1 MKNIP
6 LSDIYCPKNPQLT
19 LLFRIM
25 RISIFFL
32 FFCAFSLMAKNSH
45 SQNARVTI
53 NRTNVQLESILNEIE
68 SQTDYLFI
76 YKEDVNVEARKSI
89 RADNAKVSEVLN
101 TLLANS
107 PIRYKME
114 GNHIIL
120 TRQAVADVR
129 QAGVTGVV
137 TDESGEPLIGVTV
150 LVKGGSQGSVTDLEG
165 KFTLVA
171 NVGDVLQFSYIGYVS
186 QEVKLKDLKLL
197 RVVLCEDANLLDEVV
212 VIGYGS
218 MKKKDLTGAI
228 THVQAEKMAKEKPA
242 TMQDL
247 LRSAAP
253 GLNVDLSNDAKGGG
267 NMLVRGR
274 RSLKG
279 GTGPLIVLNGMI
291 FQGDLSEINPVDIE
305 SVDVLKDAS
314 SAAVYGAK
322 SANGVVLVTTK
333 KGTEEKPTIRFDAS
347 VGFVTMGANREV
359 YSADEYL
366 QYRADY
372 AASSN
377 GFGNQGY
384 YVKPTAENLN
394 KYNLTEA
401 QWRNYDAIGQG
412 STNMEDIWLQR
423 IGLGEIER
431 ENYYAGRTYDW
442 YDASFQTGLRQD
454 YNVSLSGKTSNLNYY
469 WSLGYLDSE
478 GLVVGDRFKNYRT
491 NLRLD
496 GKIGNFMEAGVN
508 LNLQSREEGF
518 QTVSWE
524 GQIANSPYSTPYYS
538 DGTLNPWPMGEKN
551 QVTGVNSLYNNS
563 MSSKDAGT
571 QNVTV
576 NFYAKLKLPFNISYQ
591 FNFAP
596 RYSWNHSRYWNSSQ
610 SVFDKDNGV
619 AGRSTARSVDWTL
632 DNMVKWNYTFA
643 KKHNIDLTL
652 LQSAEKYE
660 VWEESM
666 VASDFTPSDVL
677 EWHNMKT
684 AGNKEISANDTKH
697 TGAALMARLF
707 YSYDNRYMLTAS
719 VRRDGFSAF
728 GASNPWATFP
738 AIAVAWSFTN
748 EKFFKWAPMSSG
760 KLRLSWGKNGNRDIG
775 IYQALSQ
782 LHGGTAGK
790 YTYVTPQGSLYE
802 VSSLQIER
810 MSNTDLKWETTTS
823 WNVGL
828 DFGFLNDRING
839 SIEWYHMPTTDLLV
853 DRSLPGF
860 TGYTDI
866 VTNLGQVNNEG
877 FEFSLNTVNIR
888 NKNFTWSSTFGL
900 SHNKNTIKHLYY
912 RYEDV
917 LNEVGEVVGSKEV
930 DDVNRGWFVGKD
942 ISAIWDHEFIGIWQE
957 DEAEEAAKYG
967 QQPGDAKVR
976 DVNGD
981 YKITQEDKVF
991 LGQETPKFRWS
1002 FRNEFTLFRN
1012 WDISLNLYSQMGH
1025 KQSTTEYLNFFDNLG
1040 DYSNTYKREYWTPEN
1055 KSNSYARLKSTR
1067 PSNIN
1072 PKKVINKGFIR
1083 LENISVSYRVPQQ
1096 FARKLMAKEISI
1108 YGTVRNVAVWAF
1120 DKEWDYW
1127 DPETKGLLPRTFTFG
1142 ASITF

>member
-1 MKNIP
+1 M
-6 LSDIYCPKNPQLT
+6 
-19 LLFRIM
+19 
-25 RISIFFL
+25 
-32 FFCAFSLMAKNSH
+32 
-45 SQNARVTI
+45 
-53 NRTNVQLESILNEIE
+53 
-68 SQTDYLFI
+68 
-76 YKEDVNVEARKSI
+76 
-89 RADNAKVSEVLN
+89 
-101 TLLANS
+101 
-107 PIRYKME
+107 
-114 GNHIIL
+114 
-120 TRQAVADVR
+120 
-129 QAGVTGVV
+129 
-137 TDESGEPLIGVTV
+137 
-150 LVKGGSQGSVTDLEG
+150 
-165 KFTLVA
+165 
-171 NVGDVLQFSYIGYVS
+171 
-186 QEVKLKDLKLL
+186 
-197 RVVLCEDANLLDEVV
+197 
-212 VIGYGS
+212 
-218 MKKKDLTGAI
+218 
-228 THVQAEKMAKEKPA
+228 
-242 TMQDL
+242 
-247 LRSAAP
+247 
-253 GLNVDLSNDAKGGG
+253 
-267 NMLVRGR
+267 
-274 RSLKG
+274 
-279 GTGPLIVLNGMI
+279 
-291 FQGDLSEINPVDIE
+291 
-305 SVDVLKDAS
+305 
-314 SAAVYGAK
+314 
-322 SANGVVLVTTK
+322 
-333 KGTEEKPTIRFDAS
+333 
-347 VGFVTMGANREV
+347 
-359 YSADEYL
+359 
-366 QYRADY
+366 
-372 AASSN
+372 
-377 GFGNQGY
+377 
-384 YVKPTAENLN
+384 
-394 KYNLTEA
+394 
-401 QWRNYDAIGQG
+401 
-412 STNMEDIWLQR
+412 
-423 IGLGEIER
+423 
-431 ENYYAGRTYDW
+431 
-442 YDASFQTGLRQD
+442 
-454 YNVSLSGKTSNLNYY
+454 
-469 WSLGYLDSE
+469 
-478 GLVVGDRFKNYRT
+478 
-491 NLRLD
+491 
-496 GKIGNFMEAGVN
+496 
-508 LNLQSREEGF
+508 
-518 QTVSWE
+518 
-524 GQIANSPYSTPYYS
+524 
-538 DGTLNPWPMGEKN
+538 
-551 QVTGVNSLYNNS
+551 
-563 MSSKDAGT
+563 
-571 QNVTV
+571 
-576 NFYAKLKLPFNISYQ
+576 
-591 FNFAP
+591 
-596 RYSWNHSRYWNSSQ
+596 
-610 SVFDKDNGV
+610 
-619 AGRSTARSVDWTL
+619 
-632 DNMVKWNYTFA
+632 KWNYTFA

>member
-171 NVGDVLQFSYIGYVS
+171 NVGNVLQFSYIGYVS

-197 RVVLCEDANLLDEVV
+197 RVVLREDANLLDEVV

-538 DGTLNPWPMGEKN
+538 DGT
-551 QVTGVNSLYNNS
+551 QSLAYGRKES
-563 MSSKDAGT
+563 G
-571 QNVTV
+571 
-576 NFYAKLKLPFNISYQ
+576 
-591 FNFAP
+591 
-596 RYSWNHSRYWNSSQ
+596 
-610 SVFDKDNGV
+610 NGCEQP
-619 AGRSTARSVDWTL
+619 
-632 DNMVKWNYTFA
+632 
-643 KKHNIDLTL
+643 
-652 LQSAEKYE
+652 LQ
-660 VWEESM
+660 
-666 VASDFTPSDVL
+666 
-677 EWHNMKT
+677 
-684 AGNKEISANDTKH
+684 
-697 TGAALMARLF
+697 
-707 YSYDNRYMLTAS
+707 
-719 VRRDGFSAF
+719 
-728 GASNPWATFP
+728 
-738 AIAVAWSFTN
+738 
-748 EKFFKWAPMSSG
+748 
-760 KLRLSWGKNGNRDIG
+760 
-775 IYQALSQ
+775 
-782 LHGGTAGK
+782 
-790 YTYVTPQGSLYE
+790 
-802 VSSLQIER
+802 
-810 MSNTDLKWETTTS
+810 
-823 WNVGL
+823 
-828 DFGFLNDRING
+828 
-839 SIEWYHMPTTDLLV
+839 
-853 DRSLPGF
+853 
-860 TGYTDI
+860 
-866 VTNLGQVNNEG
+866 
-877 FEFSLNTVNIR
+877 
-888 NKNFTWSSTFGL
+888 
-900 SHNKNTIKHLYY
+900 
-912 RYEDV
+912 
-917 LNEVGEVVGSKEV
+917 
-930 DDVNRGWFVGKD
+930 
-942 ISAIWDHEFIGIWQE
+942 
-957 DEAEEAAKYG
+957 
-967 QQPGDAKVR
+967 
-976 DVNGD
+976 
-981 YKITQEDKVF
+981 
-991 LGQETPKFRWS
+991 
-1002 FRNEFTLFRN
+1002 
-1012 WDISLNLYSQMGH
+1012 
-1025 KQSTTEYLNFFDNLG
+1025 
-1040 DYSNTYKREYWTPEN
+1040 
-1055 KSNSYARLKSTR
+1055 
-1067 PSNIN
+1067 
-1072 PKKVINKGFIR
+1072 
-1083 LENISVSYRVPQQ
+1083 
-1096 FARKLMAKEISI
+1096 
-1108 YGTVRNVAVWAF
+1108 
-1120 DKEWDYW
+1120 
-1127 DPETKGLLPRTFTFG
+1127 
-1142 ASITF
+1142 

>member
-6 LSDIYCPKNPQLT
+6 LPDIYCPKNPVVNQ
-19 LLFRIM
+19 LFRIM
-25 RISIFFL
+25 RISIFLL
-32 FFCAFSLMAKNSH
+32 FFCAFSLMAENSH

-53 NRTNVQLESILNEIE
+53 NRNNVQLESILSEIE

-76 YKEDVNVEARKSI
+76 YKEDVDVKARKSI
-89 RADNAKVSEVLN
+89 RASGKPVAEVLN
-101 TLLANS
+101 NLLAGS
-107 PIRYKME
+107 SIRYKME

-120 TRQAVADVR
+120 TRNEVSVTQ
-129 QAGVTGVV
+129 QQQVTGIV
-137 TDESGEPLIGVTV
+137 TDASGEPLIGVTV
-150 LVKGGSQGSVTDLEG
+150 MLKGATQGTVTNIDGRFMLPATIGDMLV
-165 KFTLVA
+165 
-171 NVGDVLQFSYIGYVS
+171 FSYIGYVT
-186 QEVKLKDLKLL
+186 QEVNIKDAKSL
-197 RVVLCEDANLLDEVV
+197 RIVMHEDVNLLEEVV

-228 THVQAEKMAKEKPA
+228 THVQADKMTKEKPT

-253 GLNVDLSNDAKGGG
+253 GLNVGITNNAKGGG
-267 NMLVRGR
+267 DLLVRGQ

-322 SANGVVLVTTK
+322 SANGVVLITTK
-333 KGTEEKPTIRFDAS
+333 KGTEEKPTIRFDVSA
-347 VGFVTMGANREV
+347 GFVTMGANRQV
-359 YSADEYL
+359 FSPDEYL
-366 QYRADY
+366 QYRSDY

-377 GFGNQGY
+377 GFANQGY
-384 YVKPTAENLN
+384 YAKPTTENLS
-394 KYNLTEA
+394 KYNMTEA
-401 QWRNYDAIGQG
+401 QWKNHDAIGQG
-412 STNMEDIWLQR
+412 STNLEAIWLQR

-431 ENYYAGRTYDW
+431 ENYFAGKTYDW

-454 YNVSLSGKTSNLNYY
+454 YNISLSGKTSNLNYY
-469 WSLGYLDSE
+469 WSLGYLDSK

-491 NLRLD
+491 SLRLD
-496 GKIGNFMEAGVN
+496 GKVGNFLESGVN

-518 QTVSWE
+518 QTVDWG
-524 GQIANSPYSTPYYS
+524 GQINNSPYSTPYYS

-571 QNVTV
+571 QTVTA
-576 NFYAKLKLPFNISYQ
+576 NFYTKVKLPLNISYQ
-591 FNFAP
+591 FSFAP
-596 RYSWNHSRYWNSSQ
+596 RFSWNHSRYWNSSQ

-643 KKHNIDLTL
+643 QKHNVDLTL

-660 VWEESM
+660 IWEESM

-684 AGNKEISANDTKH
+684 AANKEIDANDRIH

-728 GASNPWATFP
+728 GNSNPWATFP
-738 AIAVAWSFTN
+738 AIAAAWSFAN
-748 EKFFKWAPMSSG
+748 EKFFKWKPMSSG
-760 KLRLSWGKNGNRDIG
+760 KLRVSWGKNGNRDIG

-790 YTYVTPQGSLYE
+790 YTYVTPQGSMYE
-802 VSSLQIER
+802 ISSLQIQR
-810 MSNTDLKWETTTS
+810 MSNSELKWETTTS
-823 WNVGL
+823 WNIGL

-839 SIEWYHMPTTDLLV
+839 SFEWYNMPTTDLLV
-853 DRSLPGF
+853 DRSLPNF

-866 VTNLGQVNNEG
+866 VTNLGQINNEG
-877 FEFSLNTVNIR
+877 FEFVLNTVNIR

-900 SHNKNTIKHLYY
+900 SHNKNRIKHLYY

-917 LNEVGEVVGSKEV
+917 LNSNGEVVGSKEV

-942 ISAIWDHEFIGIWQE
+942 ISTIWDYEFIGIWQE
-957 DEAEEAAKYG
+957 EEAAEAAKYG
-967 QQPGDAKVR
+967 QKPGDAKVR
-976 DVNGD
+976 DVNSD
-981 YKITQEDKVF
+981 YKIAQEDKVF
-991 LGQETPKFRWS
+991 LGQKTPKFRWS

-1012 WDISLNLYSQMGH
+1012 WDVSFNLYSQMGH
-1025 KQSTTEYLNFFDNLG
+1025 KQGTTEYLNFFDNVG
-1040 DYSNTYKREYWTPEN
+1040 DYSNTFKRNYWTPEN
-1055 KSNSYARLKSTR
+1055 KSNTYARLKSTR
-1067 PSNIN
+1067 PSNMT
-1072 PKKVINKGFIR
+1072 PQKVMNKGFIR
-1083 LENISVSYRVPQQ
+1083 LENISVSYKVPQQ
-1096 FARKLMAKEISI
+1096 FARKLMAKDISI

-1127 DPETKGLLPRTFTFG
+1127 DPETGGLIPRTFTLG

>member
-120 TRQAVADVR
+120 TRQAVADAR

-197 RVVLCEDANLLDEVV
+197 RVVLREDANLLDEVV

-247 LRSAAP
+247 LRSVAP

-267 NMLVRGR
+267 KMLVRGR

-496 GKIGNFMEAGVN
+496 GKI
-508 LNLQSREEGF
+508 R
-518 QTVSWE
+518 
-524 GQIANSPYSTPYYS
+524 
-538 DGTLNPWPMGEKN
+538 
-551 QVTGVNSLYNNS
+551 
-563 MSSKDAGT
+563 
-571 QNVTV
+571 
-576 NFYAKLKLPFNISYQ
+576 
-591 FNFAP
+591 
-596 RYSWNHSRYWNSSQ
+596 
-610 SVFDKDNGV
+610 
-619 AGRSTARSVDWTL
+619 
-632 DNMVKWNYTFA
+632 
-643 KKHNIDLTL
+643 
-652 LQSAEKYE
+652 
-660 VWEESM
+660 
-666 VASDFTPSDVL
+666 
-677 EWHNMKT
+677 
-684 AGNKEISANDTKH
+684 
-697 TGAALMARLF
+697 
-707 YSYDNRYMLTAS
+707 
-719 VRRDGFSAF
+719 
-728 GASNPWATFP
+728 
-738 AIAVAWSFTN
+738 
-748 EKFFKWAPMSSG
+748 
-760 KLRLSWGKNGNRDIG
+760 
-775 IYQALSQ
+775 
-782 LHGGTAGK
+782 
-790 YTYVTPQGSLYE
+790 
-802 VSSLQIER
+802 
-810 MSNTDLKWETTTS
+810 
-823 WNVGL
+823 
-828 DFGFLNDRING
+828 
-839 SIEWYHMPTTDLLV
+839 
-853 DRSLPGF
+853 
-860 TGYTDI
+860 
-866 VTNLGQVNNEG
+866 
-877 FEFSLNTVNIR
+877 
-888 NKNFTWSSTFGL
+888 
-900 SHNKNTIKHLYY
+900 
-912 RYEDV
+912 
-917 LNEVGEVVGSKEV
+917 
-930 DDVNRGWFVGKD
+930 
-942 ISAIWDHEFIGIWQE
+942 
-957 DEAEEAAKYG
+957 
-967 QQPGDAKVR
+967 
-976 DVNGD
+976 
-981 YKITQEDKVF
+981 
-991 LGQETPKFRWS
+991 
-1002 FRNEFTLFRN
+1002 
-1012 WDISLNLYSQMGH
+1012 
-1025 KQSTTEYLNFFDNLG
+1025 
-1040 DYSNTYKREYWTPEN
+1040 
-1055 KSNSYARLKSTR
+1055 
-1067 PSNIN
+1067 
-1072 PKKVINKGFIR
+1072 
-1083 LENISVSYRVPQQ
+1083 
-1096 FARKLMAKEISI
+1096 
-1108 YGTVRNVAVWAF
+1108 
-1120 DKEWDYW
+1120 
-1127 DPETKGLLPRTFTFG
+1127 
-1142 ASITF
+1142 

>member
-120 TRQAVADVR
+120 TRQAVADAR

-197 RVVLCEDANLLDEVV
+197 RVVLREDANLLDEVV

-401 QWRNYDAIGQG
+401 QWRSYDAIGQG

-454 YNVSLSGKTSNLNYY
+454 YNVSLSGKASNLNYY

-518 QTVSWE
+518 QAVSWE

-538 DGTLNPWPMGEKN
+538 DGMLNPWPMGEKN

-571 QNVTV
+571 QNVTA

-748 EKFFKWAPMSSG
+748 EKFFKWEPMSSG

-782 LHGGTAGK
+782 LYGGTAGK

-802 VSSLQIER
+802 VSSLQIAR

-853 DRSLPGF
+853 DRSLPNF
-860 TGYTDI
+860 TGYTNI

-888 NKNFTWSSTFGL
+888 N
-900 SHNKNTIKHLYY
+900 H
-912 RYEDV
+912 
-917 LNEVGEVVGSKEV
+917 
-930 DDVNRGWFVGKD
+930 
-942 ISAIWDHEFIGIWQE
+942 
-957 DEAEEAAKYG
+957 
-967 QQPGDAKVR
+967 
-976 DVNGD
+976 
-981 YKITQEDKVF
+981 
-991 LGQETPKFRWS
+991 
-1002 FRNEFTLFRN
+1002 
-1012 WDISLNLYSQMGH
+1012 
-1025 KQSTTEYLNFFDNLG
+1025 
-1040 DYSNTYKREYWTPEN
+1040 
-1055 KSNSYARLKSTR
+1055 
-1067 PSNIN
+1067 
-1072 PKKVINKGFIR
+1072 
-1083 LENISVSYRVPQQ
+1083 
-1096 FARKLMAKEISI
+1096 
-1108 YGTVRNVAVWAF
+1108 
-1120 DKEWDYW
+1120 
-1127 DPETKGLLPRTFTFG
+1127 
-1142 ASITF
+1142 

>member
-32 FFCAFSLMAKNSH
+32 FFCVLNMVAENVH

-53 NRTNVQLESILNEIE
+53 KRNNAQLESILSEIE
-68 SQTDYLFI
+68 AQTDYLFI
-76 YKEDVNVEARKSI
+76 YKKDVNVEMRKSI
-89 RADNAKVSEVLN
+89 RVEDAKVSDVLN
-101 TLLANS
+101 TLLENS
-107 PIRYKME
+107 SIHYKME

-120 TRQAVADVR
+120 TKTDTSGVR
-129 QAGVTGVV
+129 QAGVTGIV
-137 TDESGEPLIGVTV
+137 TDESGEALIGVTV
-150 LVKGGSQGSVTDLEG
+150 MVKGATQGTVTNVEG
-165 KFTLVA
+165 KFSLA
-171 NVGDVLQFSYIGYVS
+171 ADMGDVLQFSYIGYIP
-186 QEVKLKDLKLL
+186 QEVKLKEMKLL
-197 RVVLCEDANLLDEVV
+197 RVVLQEDVKWLDEVV

-242 TMQDL
+242 TVQDL

-253 GLNVDLSNDAKGGG
+253 GLNVKVSNDAKGGG
-267 NMLVRGR
+267 DLLVRGQ

-322 SANGVVLVTTK
+322 SANGVVLITTK

-347 VGFVTMGANREV
+347 MGFVTMGANRDV

-366 QYRADY
+366 QYRSDY
-372 AASSN
+372 AVSSN
-377 GFGNQGY
+377 GFENQGY
-384 YVKPTAENLN
+384 YVKPTAENLS
-394 KYNLTEA
+394 KYKLTEA
-401 QWRNYDAIGQG
+401 QWRNHDAIGQG

-431 ENYYAGRTYDW
+431 ENYFAGKTYDW

-469 WSLGYLDSE
+469 WSLGYLDSK

-496 GKIGNFMEAGVN
+496 GKITSFLEAGVN

-518 QTVSWE
+518 QKVNWE
-524 GQIANSPYSTPYYS
+524 GQIANSPYSTPYNS
-538 DGTLNPWPMGEKN
+538 DGTLTPWPMGEKN
-551 QVTGVNSLYNNS
+551 TVTGVNSLYNNS

-571 QNVTV
+571 QTVTANIYTKV
-576 NFYAKLKLPFNISYQ
+576 KLPFNISYQ
-591 FNFAP
+591 FSFAP

-610 SVFDKDNGV
+610 SVFDKDNGT

-643 KKHNIDLTL
+643 QKHNLDVTL
-652 LQSAEKYE
+652 LQSAEQYE
-660 VWEESM
+660 IWTESM
-666 VASDFTPSDVL
+666 AASDFTPSDVL

-684 AGNKEISANDTKH
+684 AANKEIDANDTKH

-728 GASNPWATFP
+728 GGSNPWATFP
-738 AIAVAWSFTN
+738 AMAFAWSFTN
-748 EKFFKWAPMSSG
+748 EKFFKWKPMSSG

-782 LHGGTAGK
+782 LYGGTVGK
-790 YTYVTPQGSLYE
+790 YTYVTSQGNMYE

-823 WNVGL
+823 WNIGM

-839 SIEWYHMPTTDLLV
+839 SFEWYHMPTTDLLM
-853 DRSLPGF
+853 DRSLPNF
-860 TGYTDI
+860 TGYNMI

-917 LNEVGEVVGSKEV
+917 LNDVGEVIGSKEV
-930 DDVNRGWFVGKD
+930 DDVNKGWFIGKD
-942 ISAIWDHEFIGIWQE
+942 ISTIWDYEFIGIWQE
-957 DEAEEAAKYG
+957 AEAEEAAKYG
-967 QQPGDAKVR
+967 QRPGDAKAR

-981 YKITQEDKVF
+981 YKITREDKVF
-991 LGQETPKFRWS
+991 LGQKTPKFRWS
-1002 FRNEFTLFRN
+1002 FRNEFALFRN
-1012 WDISLNLYSQMGH
+1012 WDVSFSLYSQMGH
-1025 KQSTTEYLNFFDNLG
+1025 KQSTTEYLNYFDHQG
-1040 DYSNTYKREYWTPEN
+1040 DYSNTYKRKYWTPEN
-1055 KSNSYARLKSTR
+1055 KSNAYARLKSTC
-1067 PSNIN
+1067 PSNID
-1072 PKKVINKGFIR
+1072 PKKMLNKGFIR
-1083 LENISVSYRVPQQ
+1083 LENISVSYKLPQQ
-1096 FARKLMAKEISI
+1096 FVRKLMAKEISV

-1127 DPETKGLLPRTFTFG
+1127 DPETDGLLPRTFTFG
-1142 ASITF
+1142 ASIIF

>member
-1 MKNIP
+1 
-6 LSDIYCPKNPQLT
+6 
-19 LLFRIM
+19 
-25 RISIFFL
+25 
-32 FFCAFSLMAKNSH
+32 
-45 SQNARVTI
+45 
-53 NRTNVQLESILNEIE
+53 
-68 SQTDYLFI
+68 
-76 YKEDVNVEARKSI
+76 
-89 RADNAKVSEVLN
+89 
-101 TLLANS
+101 
-107 PIRYKME
+107 
-114 GNHIIL
+114 
-120 TRQAVADVR
+120 
-129 QAGVTGVV
+129 
-137 TDESGEPLIGVTV
+137 
-150 LVKGGSQGSVTDLEG
+150 
-165 KFTLVA
+165 
-171 NVGDVLQFSYIGYVS
+171 
-186 QEVKLKDLKLL
+186 
-197 RVVLCEDANLLDEVV
+197 
-212 VIGYGS
+212 
-218 MKKKDLTGAI
+218 
-228 THVQAEKMAKEKPA
+228 
-242 TMQDL
+242 
-247 LRSAAP
+247 
-253 GLNVDLSNDAKGGG
+253 
-267 NMLVRGR
+267 
-274 RSLKG
+274 
-279 GTGPLIVLNGMI
+279 
-291 FQGDLSEINPVDIE
+291 
-305 SVDVLKDAS
+305 
-314 SAAVYGAK
+314 
-322 SANGVVLVTTK
+322 
-333 KGTEEKPTIRFDAS
+333 
-347 VGFVTMGANREV
+347 MGANREV

-384 YVKPTAENLN
+384 YVKPTTENLN

-571 QNVTV
+571 QNVTA

-748 EKFFKWAPMSSG
+748 EKFFKWASMSSG

-917 LNEVGEVVGSKEV
+917 LNEAGEVVGSKEV

-1002 FRNEFTLFRN
+1002 FRNEFILFRN

-1055 KSNSYARLKSTR
+1055 KSNSYAPLKSTR